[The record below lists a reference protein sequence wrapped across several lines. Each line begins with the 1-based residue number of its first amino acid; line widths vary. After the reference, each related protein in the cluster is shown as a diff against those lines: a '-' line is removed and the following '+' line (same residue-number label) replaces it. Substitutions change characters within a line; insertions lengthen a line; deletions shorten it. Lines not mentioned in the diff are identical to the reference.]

1 MQSNVPVAEATVD
14 EMVLPDRVQDAL
26 GDLVGAAREG
36 LLALSV
42 SVGLGVLS
50 ELLEEEVT
58 ELVGP
63 KGRWNRDR
71 SAVRHGHEDGGV
83 TLGGRRVVVRRPRV
97 RTADGESELPLVSY
111 QHFADRDPLGRV
123 VLERVLAGVSTRKYR
138 RAQDPVGAQAAVRER
153 STSKSSVSRAFVERT
168 REALWQLMSRQ
179 LADLRLAVVMLD
191 GIEIKGRMNVVALGI
206 TTDGEKLAL
215 GLWAGTTENAT
226 VAGALLSDLVARGL
240 DVEQGV
246 LFAIDGS
253 KALPKAIRQVFGDE
267 VPVQRCVRHKERNVL
282 EHLAEADRG
291 PVKRRLAKA
300 WTETDHDKALEQLH
314 RLAVEL
320 EREHPGAAA
329 SLREGM
335 AETLTVTRL
344 GITGKLKLTLQS
356 TNPCESMI
364 STVRVIQRNVKNW
377 SSGEMCLRWT
387 AAGMLEAE
395 TRFRKVEGYR
405 GLAQLAVKVEA
416 DLIRRRNNRHN
427 DLTTALNL

>member
-226 VAGALLSDLVARGL
+226 VAGALLSDLSPAGWTSSRECCSRSMAPRRCARRSARCSATRSPSSAASGIRSATCSSISPRPTAAQSSGGRACACTPTSVRQAGGL
-240 DVEQGV
+240 NVTVPRSRSGTVDTSAARSSGIRPNRESPSGRLRRRAACAPPGSSSEDYHVQESKLLAAQHVFRSRSRFRFDRSGGQAAV
-246 LFAIDGS
+246 RVPARRDAIIPVS
-253 KALPKAIRQVFGDE
+253 HRRRRRQVE
-267 VPVQRCVRHKERNVL
+267 TRVPPLQL
-282 EHLAEADRG
+282 
-291 PVKRRLAKA
+291 PRL
-300 WTETDHDKALEQLH
+300 W
-314 RLAVEL
+314 
-320 EREHPGAAA
+320 AAA
-329 SLREGM
+329 
-335 AETLTVTRL
+335 
-344 GITGKLKLTLQS
+344 Q
-356 TNPCESMI
+356 
-364 STVRVIQRNVKNW
+364 
-377 SSGEMCLRWT
+377 
-387 AAGMLEAE
+387 AG
-395 TRFRKVEGYR
+395 
-405 GLAQLAVKVEA
+405 
-416 DLIRRRNNRHN
+416 
-427 DLTTALNL
+427 